1 MQLHKVI
8 KILFLSALGTIILF
22 KASIAQKSG
31 PTFPEIPPSVLPPAL
46 IDFDD
51 GQDPMEC
58 RLFRTTEFRTQVNLN
73 GYWNFIIDP
82 ADSGEIKNYQHDFPE
97 PETQLW
103 VPGTWN
109 ALPRY
114 WQYQGVAWLQR
125 TFELPRAGTYRIRF
139 AGVFY
144 LSKVWIDGKLVG
156 ENEGAYSPFTLILA
170 KMSAGQHAVTV
181 RVDSRLNDE
190 SLPKDGVDWF
200 PYGGIYRP
208 VYLERVPVTFID
220 NFYIISS
227 EISPASAL
235 LKIRVFLKNLDGKKK
250 NKKLSFYVNG
260 VNLYQQMHQI
270 SGKETEIV
278 FHTILKNPRLW
289 SPEKPRLYSA
299 RLVLGDN
306 EDDQY
311 DRFGIRDFKADGY
324 RILLNGQPFKLM
336 GANRHEDHPDWGSA
350 LPPHIVRN
358 DVEILNR
365 MGANAVR
372 GHYPPS
378 EMFLDYCDQNGLVFM
393 NEVPSWQYR
402 PEQLANKVVKNKIKK
417 QYWQMIYRDMNHP
430 AIFSWSLGNEWREFH
445 KSYSDIKELMNYAR
459 TLDSTH
465 FVTFITGGAQTDRS
479 AELVDIICTN
489 WAKFQWYWDPSF
501 SDEDSAERVRST
513 VLDEKVAEVS
523 LEQLNRIHDK
533 FPNKPVILTE
543 FGGSG
548 SQAGWHNWG
557 NVKWSE
563 EYQARNVW
571 DSGKY
576 GLEEEWISGGCVWQF
591 CDTRTAHLRMLGPR
605 FRGWNAKGVVDAYR
619 QPKMSFYKLQ
629 EIFHNYLLPEAA
641 R

>member
-1 MQLHKVI
+1 MI
-8 KILFLSALGTIILF
+8 KILFQPTLWIIVVF
-22 KASIAQKSG
+22 QISMAQQSKQ
-31 PTFPEIPPSVLPPAL
+31 TFPEIPPSLLPPAK

-58 RLFRTTEFRTQVNLN
+58 RLFRTTEFRTQVSLS
-73 GYWNFIIDP
+73 GYWNFVIDP
-82 ADSGEIKNYQHDFPE
+82 TDSGETKNYQQNFPE
-97 PETQLW
+97 PETQMW
-103 VPGTWN
+103 IPGTWN
-109 ALPRY
+109 VLPRY

-125 TFELPRAGTYRIRF
+125 SFDLPRSGTYRLRF

-144 LSKVWIDGKLVG
+144 ISKVWIDGNLVG
-156 ENEGAYSPFTLILA
+156 ENEGAYSPFTMILV
-170 KMSAGQHAVTV
+170 KMSAGRHTLTM

-200 PYGGIYRP
+200 PYGGIFRP
-208 VYLERVPVTFID
+208 VYLEHIPLTFID
-220 NFYIISS
+220 NFHIIPSG
-227 EISPASAL
+227 ISTASAH
-235 LKIRVFLKNLDGKKK
+235 LKIVVFLKNLDGGMK
-250 NKKLSFYVNG
+250 NKKVSFYING
-260 VNLYQQMHQI
+260 ENLYQQMHQI
-270 SGKETEIV
+270 SGKEMQIV
-278 FHTILKNPRLW
+278 FETILKNPQMW

-299 RLVLGDN
+299 RLVLGDD

-311 DRFGIRDFKADGY
+311 DRFGVRVFKRDGY
-324 RILLNGQPFKLM
+324 RILLNGKPFKLM

-350 LPPHIVRN
+350 LPPHMVRN

-378 EMFLDYCDQNGLVFM
+378 EMFMDYCDQNGLVFM

-402 PEQLANKVVKNKIKK
+402 PEQLANRVVKDKIKK

-445 KSYSDIKELMNYAR
+445 KSYLDIKELMDYAR
-459 TLDSTH
+459 TIDSTH

-501 SDEDSAERVRST
+501 SDEDSDDRVRST
-513 VLDEKVAEVS
+513 VLDENVAKVS
-523 LEQLNRIHDK
+523 IEQLNRIHEQ
-533 FPNKPVILTE
+533 FPDKPVILTE

-571 DSGKY
+571 DSGQY
-576 GLEEEWISGGCVWQF
+576 GLEQEWISGGCVWQF

-629 EIFHNYLLPEAA
+629 ELFHGYFLPATA
-641 R
+641 K

>member
-1 MQLHKVI
+1 MQLNKVI
-8 KILFLSALGTIILF
+8 KILFFSALYTIILF
-22 KASIAQKSG
+22 KAGIAQKSG

-58 RLFRTTEFRTQVNLN
+58 RLFRTTEFRTQVNLS
-73 GYWNFIIDP
+73 GYWNFVIDP
-82 ADSGEIKNYQHDFPE
+82 TDSGEIKNYQLNFPE

-103 VPGTWN
+103 IPGTWN

-125 TFELPRAGTYRIRF
+125 TFKLTHAGTYSLRF
-139 AGVFY
+139 RGVFY

-156 ENEGAYSPFTLILA
+156 ENEGAYSPFTFILV
-170 KMSAGQHAVTV
+170 KVNSGQHTMTV

-200 PYGGIYRP
+200 PYGGIFRP
-208 VYLERVPVTFID
+208 VYLESVPVTFID
-220 NFYIISS
+220 NFHIIPC

-235 LKIRVFLKNLDGKKK
+235 LKIRVFLKNLDRGKR
-250 NKKLSFYVNG
+250 NKRLSFYVNG
-260 VNLYQQMHQI
+260 INLYQHLHQI
-270 SGKETEIV
+270 SGIETEII
-278 FHTILKNPRLW
+278 FQTTLKNPQLW

-311 DRFGIRDFKADGY
+311 DRFGIRVFKVEDCK
-324 RILLNGQPFKLM
+324 ILLNGLPFKLM

-358 DVEILNR
+358 DVEILKR

-402 PEQLANKVVKNKIKK
+402 PEQLANKVVKDKIKK

-445 KSYSDIKELMNYAR
+445 KSYSDIKELMDYAR
-459 TLDSTH
+459 PLDSTH

-479 AELVDIICTN
+479 AELIDIICTN
-489 WAKFQWYWDPSF
+489 WAEFQWYWDPSF
-501 SDEDSAERVRST
+501 SDEDSDERVRST

-523 LEQLNRIHDK
+523 LEQLNKIHEK
-533 FPNKPVILTE
+533 FPDKPVILTE

-576 GLEEEWISGGCVWQF
+576 ALEQEWLSGGCVWQF

-629 EIFHNYLLPEAA
+629 EVFHNYLLPAE